1 MGGLEGVWGGCL
13 FGTCQSLR
21 PGTLMGSPPHIKGWI
36 NPDDWEGGGGV
47 LRLGIGRGFLSPH
60 LTAYLSGTEGPG

>member
-21 PGTLMGSPPHIKGWI
+21 PGTLMGSPPTSRDGLIQMIGKG
-36 NPDDWEGGGGV
+36 EGE
-47 LRLGIGRGFLSPH
+47 S
-60 LTAYLSGTEGPG
+60 